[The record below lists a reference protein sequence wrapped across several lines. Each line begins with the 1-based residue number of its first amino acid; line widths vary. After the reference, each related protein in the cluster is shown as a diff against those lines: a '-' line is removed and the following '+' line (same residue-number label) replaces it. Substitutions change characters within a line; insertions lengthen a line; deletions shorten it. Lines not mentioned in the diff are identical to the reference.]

1 MEIIQTMDTNVGYNE
16 TDGTTAADSSHLVQT
31 NDKRTGATTKQTTS
45 HRTTGQMKHTDI
57 TKEDVCNKN
66 GCAIETGEMPGVG
79 SNVADGS
86 DDMRFD
92 LLNADQ
98 PSLDTYVTQTLNQP
112 RYRAQ
117 QLSVWLTRGVPFSE
131 MDNLPRT
138 MRDQMMQTAYLA
150 LPKTVQKQVSRIDG
164 TVKFLFAYPDGAT
177 VESVLMRYHHGNTLC
192 ISTLSL
198 IHISEP
204 TRPY

>member
-1 MEIIQTMDTNVGYNE
+1 M
-16 TDGTTAADSSHLVQT
+16 
-31 NDKRTGATTKQTTS
+31 
-45 HRTTGQMKHTDI
+45 
-57 TKEDVCNKN
+57 
-66 GCAIETGEMPGVG
+66 
-79 SNVADGS
+79 ADGS

-98 PSLDTYVTQTLNQP
+98 SALDTYVTQTLHQP

-117 QLSVWLTRGVPFSE
+117 QLGVWLTRGVPFSE

-164 TVKFLFAYPDGAT
+164 TVKFCL
-177 VESVLMRYHHGNTLC
+177 
-192 ISTLSL
+192 
-198 IHISEP
+198 HIR
-204 TRPY
+204 TARPWKVC